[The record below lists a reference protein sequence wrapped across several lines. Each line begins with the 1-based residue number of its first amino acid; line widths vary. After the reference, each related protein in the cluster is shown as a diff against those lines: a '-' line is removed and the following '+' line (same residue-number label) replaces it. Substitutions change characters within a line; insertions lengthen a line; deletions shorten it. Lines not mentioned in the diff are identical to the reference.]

1 VEQDEEIE
9 CEGLGNGESPSI
21 RMIKRQR
28 VLLFLVVLAIITFL
42 DRIAISVAAARMQ
55 SDLQIDTRRWGWILG
70 AFVLSYG
77 LFEIPTG
84 AMGDRLGPR
93 RVLTRVVLWWSA
105 FTAFTGLTRGFA
117 SLLATRFL
125 FGMGEAGAYP
135 NISAALARWYPA
147 DSRAQ
152 AQGFIWGASRLGGAL
167 APLIVVPLQRTLGW
181 RTTFVLLGVVGA
193 GWALSW
199 FAWYR
204 DKPPEQAEG
213 DAPAAHAKTNWGQL
227 FRDKQ
232 MRLLFAMYWC
242 YGWGPWFYFS
252 WYPLYLM
259 KTGHFSEKQMGVY
272 SALPYILG
280 VIANV
285 VGGGIFDRL
294 TARRG
299 IRFTGRLIGSASLLG
314 AAGLMLAMTQIHQRA
329 LLVIVSALGFGVGD
343 LMVPAAWAVA
353 MNMGG
358 ERAGTVTGAMNTAGQ
373 LGGFVCSVL
382 AGYLVQATGTYD
394 APVIVVACVLI
405 VAACLF
411 SQIDGSA
418 KIVITRDTGC

>member
-1 VEQDEEIE
+1 MKI
-9 CEGLGNGESPSI
+9 P
-21 RMIKRQR
+21 
-28 VLLFLVVLAIITFL
+28 
-42 DRIAISVAAARMQ
+42 
-55 SDLQIDTRRWGWILG
+55 RWGWILG

-84 AMGDRLGPR
+84 ALGDRLGPR
-93 RVLTRVVLWWSA
+93 RVLTRIVVWWSA
-105 FTAFTGLTRGFA
+105 FTALTGLAFGFYG
-117 SLLATRFL
+117 LLATRFL

-135 NISAALARWYPA
+135 NISAALARWFPA
-147 DSRAQ
+147 TSRAQ

-181 RTTFVLLGVVGA
+181 RTTFLLLGLVGA
-193 GWALSW
+193 VWAASW
-199 FAWYR
+199 YFWYR
-204 DKPPEQAEG
+204 DSPKDQPGITAEELVEIPVE
-213 DAPAAHAKTNWGQL
+213 ANSLVHEKTNWKQL
-227 FRDKQ
+227 LASRQ
-232 MRLLFAMYWC
+232 MRILFAMYWC

-259 KTGHFSEKQMGVY
+259 KAGHFSEKEMGVY
-272 SALPYILG
+272 SALPYIFG

-285 VGGGIFDRL
+285 IGGAVFDRL

-299 IRFTGRLIGSASLLG
+299 IRFTGRFIGSASLLG
-314 AAGLMLAMTQIHQRA
+314 SACLMLAMTQIHQKA
-329 LLVIVSALGFGVGD
+329 LLLIVSALGFGVGD

-358 ERAGTVTGAMNTAGQ
+358 DRAGTVTGAMNTAGQ
-373 LGGFVCSVL
+373 IGGFVCSVM
-382 AGYLVQATGTYD
+382 AGYLVQATGTYN

-411 SQIDGSA
+411 SRIDGSV
-418 KIVITRDTGC
+418 KIFTPAVS